1 MWVEI
6 IVKNSPKGEV
16 LADLYCNNTNNI
28 LSCNSIF
35 LKRNFIFA
43 SHYSEN
49 TCLDHKRII

>member
-16 LADLYCNNTNNI
+16 LTDLLCNNTNNI

-43 SHYSEN
+43 THY
-49 TCLDHKRII
+49 TKQQCLDHKHII